1 MKLRNVIKFVILSTV
16 LSDTCLFATRIC
28 RIEVGFCNYQTS
40 PFQSS
45 VSGSYNN
52 HDGVLYFDIDCDD
65 DGLKDEWLQHAHYE
79 CFVKPVDKNGKE
91 VDWKDFSEKF
101 PSASER
107 EGAEDVPGDKVT
119 WGKEKKYYKVYNVSI
134 VNNDWVDASLGID
147 NDTDGFSFRCGR
159 FFMRLDKAGVLY
171 LSGGEKGDS
180 LLLKWKN
187 QTKCEGLPDIPVVF
201 DNEKALEREHN
212 KNLLADVDKR
222 KNMSEE
228 IFRCENKKIFEGSTL
243 LIENLTTAFT
253 NKGSIG
259 FDNIILRNA
268 TVKNERLISVRNL
281 ILENESV
288 LENEGEIR
296 WSDIFDC
303 HSDSKVVSD
312 KSRIVQGKNTE
323 KSYKIE
329 PIVDGKLGNGFGY
342 WLRWDSL
349 PDCKGIEFLPGT
361 RGVTL
366 YLTGQY
372 IGNRRFSYMDF
383 VNKKT
388 ELNQKIEEAYQDKGN
403 KVYQISS
410 YRHWNPPMEE
420 QVYDVGLF
428 DPYGSSPTEEQVYAV
443 GLFDPYGRLC
453 PVCFKQGE
461 ANNLKQGEVN
471 NLKQGEANNLKQG
484 ETNNLYVIW
493 DCKWD
498 DGLDETRNRSREE
511 CSFPTN
517 DSNLDETKENSSL
530 GQGNKTGD
538 KKRKKREP
546 HH

>member
-1 MKLRNVIKFVILSTV
+1 MSIL
-16 LSDTCLFATRIC
+16 
-28 RIEVGFCNYQTS
+28 
-40 PFQSS
+40 
-45 VSGSYNN
+45 
-52 HDGVLYFDIDCDD
+52 
-65 DGLKDEWLQHAHYE
+65 
-79 CFVKPVDKNGKE
+79 
-91 VDWKDFSEKF
+91 
-101 PSASER
+101 
-107 EGAEDVPGDKVT
+107 
-119 WGKEKKYYKVYNVSI
+119 
-134 VNNDWVDASLGID
+134 NNDWVDESLGID

-159 FFMRLDKAGVLY
+159 FYMRLDKAGVLY

-180 LLLKWKN
+180 LLLSWRN
-187 QTKCEGLPDIPVVF
+187 QTECEELPNIPVVF
-201 DNEKALEREHN
+201 DNENALEREHN
-212 KNLLADVDKR
+212 KNLLADVNKR
-222 KNMSEE
+222 KNMSEKL
-228 IFRCENKKIFEGSTL
+228 FRCENKKIFEGSTL
-243 LIENLTTAFT
+243 LIEDLTTTFT

-281 ILENESV
+281 ILDGKSV

-303 HSDSKVVSD
+303 HRDSKVVG
-312 KSRIVQGKNTE
+312 KSPIKQGKNTE

-410 YRHWNPPMEE
+410 YRHWNPPMK
-420 QVYDVGLF
+420 
-428 DPYGSSPTEEQVYAV
+428 EQVYAV

-461 ANNLKQGEVN
+461 ANNLKQGE
-471 NLKQGEANNLKQG
+471 A
-484 ETNNLYVIW
+484 NNLYVIW
-493 DCKWD
+493 DCNWD
-498 DGLDETRNRSREE
+498 DGLDETRKKSSEE
-511 CSFPTN
+511 CRFPTN
-517 DSNLDETKENSSL
+517 DSKENSSLEETKEYSKDNDPKGNSSL
-530 GQGNKTGD
+530 GQGNKTGGRRSG
-538 KKRKKREP
+538 KRYYK
-546 HH
+546 